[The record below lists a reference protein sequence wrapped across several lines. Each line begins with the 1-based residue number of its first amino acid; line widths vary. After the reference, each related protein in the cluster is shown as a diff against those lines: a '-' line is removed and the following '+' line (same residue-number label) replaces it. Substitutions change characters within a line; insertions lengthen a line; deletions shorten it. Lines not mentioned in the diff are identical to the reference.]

1 MIERV
6 SLSVVWGWCLRE
18 FVEHGYRFEIKMTS
32 FGDQRFPV
40 IHVYDNSR
48 AITPFMFNIVLDD
61 GYTKKNPESDD
72 WDFGDR
78 VNVDFQLFYNS
89 FHDEMKKFWVEH
101 SRYNAKYAELQR
113 KAEQIYAENKEMFDR
128 LREAHNGISG

>member
-1 MIERV
+1 MVERV
-6 SLSVVWGWCLRE
+6 SLAVVWSWCMRE
-18 FVEHGYRFEIKMTS
+18 FIEHGYRFDIKMTS

-48 AITPFMFNIVLDD
+48 AITPFMFTIVLDD

-78 VNVDFQLFYNS
+78 VNVDFQLYYNS

-101 SRYNAKYAELQR
+101 TPDTKPNMQNCSSELNAFMPKTKRGLKDYE
-113 KAEQIYAENKEMFDR
+113 
-128 LREAHNGISG
+128 

>member
-6 SLSVVWGWCLRE
+6 SLAVVWGWCLRE

-72 WDFGDR
+72 WDFGEKQDMR
-78 VNVDFQLFYNS
+78 IYNGRLS
-89 FHDEMKKFWVEH
+89 KSM
-101 SRYNAKYAELQR
+101 R
-113 KAEQIYAENKEMFDR
+113 KTKRCLIV
-128 LREAHNGISG
+128 